1 MRKITASTVVAAVLA
16 GLPSA
21 IYSSPTAAPAH
32 TMVVTAYEYT
42 FMAPD
47 SIAAGVVTVRL
58 VDHGR
63 MGHQVALARLD
74 DTSSLV
80 RVMKTLT
87 DDKVHTSGIRWV
99 GGVESAMAGESS
111 EATLPL
117 TSGRYIIICA
127 YGSDSGPAHM
137 SRGMIRPLIVTPG
150 PAVTT
155 HSLPPAPTTIEL
167 SDYHFGISTPL
178 HSGKQ
183 LVRVVNV
190 GKHRHQLII
199 GRIVG
204 NATTEQI
211 MNWNGKTHP
220 ALLQDMSGGVSV
232 MDPGQAAD
240 IELDL
245 TPGRYEL
252 GCIMTDGA
260 GSKPHYL
267 LGMHD
272 ELAVR

>member
-1 MRKITASTVVAAVLA
+1 MRKITASTVVAAILA
-16 GLPSA
+16 GLPNA
-21 IYSSPTAAPAH
+21 IHSPVAAAPTR
-32 TMVVTAYEYT
+32 TMVVSAYE
-42 FMAPD
+42 FAFKAPD

-58 VDHGR
+58 VDHGT
-63 MGHQVALARLD
+63 MAHQVALARLD
-74 DTSSLV
+74 DTSSLA
-80 RVMKTLT
+80 RVMRTLT

-99 GGVESAMAGESS
+99 GGVESAIPGESS
-111 EATLPL
+111 DVTLPL
-117 TSGRYIIICA
+117 TSGRYIIVCA
-127 YGSDSGPAHM
+127 YASDSGPSHV
-137 SRGMIRPLIVTPG
+137 SRGMIRALVVTPG
-150 PAVTT
+150 PAVATP
-155 HSLPPAPTTIEL
+155 SLPPAPTTIEL
-167 SDYHFGISTPL
+167 SDYHFGISAPL

-190 GKHRHQLII
+190 GKHHHQLMI

-211 MNWNGKTHP
+211 MSWDGKSLP
-220 ALLQDMSGGVSV
+220 APLQDMSGGVSA
-232 MDPGQAAD
+232 MDPGQAAN

-272 ELAVR
+272 EISVR